1 MGTLFRIAA
10 AFAAGAA
17 AMYYL
22 DPETGRRRR
31 AMVRDR
37 GIAARHDLEDYAS
50 ATTKRASDKL
60 QGAAAR
66 TRSRVSREPVDDEQL
81 HERIRSKLGRVV
93 ERPGDSEVQVR
104 DGYVVLSGS
113 ADEEEIDQLVSTVAA
128 IKGVEGVDKLLSAA
142 DGGEGGTSQQQ
153 AH

>member
-17 AMYYL
+17 AMYYF

-31 AMVRDR
+31 ALARDR
-37 GIAARHDLEDYAS
+37 GVAATHDLEDYAS
-50 ATTKRASDKL
+50 AQSRRASNRL

-66 TRSRVSREPVDDEQL
+66 TRSRMADEPVDDEQL
-81 HERIRSKLGRVV
+81 HERIRSRLGRVV
-93 ERPGDSEVQVR
+93 ERPGDIEVQVR

-113 ADEEEIDQLVSTVAA
+113 ADEEEIEELVSTVAS
-128 IKGVEGVDKLLSAA
+128 IQGVEAVDNLLSVGG
-142 DGGEGGTSQQQ
+142 DGGGASQQQ

>member
-31 AMVRDR
+31 ALVRDR

-50 ATTKRASDKL
+50 AASRRASDTL
-60 QGAAAR
+60 QGTAAR

-81 HERIRSKLGRVV
+81 HERIRSRLGHVV
-93 ERPGDSEVQVR
+93 ERPGDIEVQVR
-104 DGYVVLSGS
+104 DGYVVLSGTV
-113 ADEEEIDQLVSTVAA
+113 DEEEIDQVLGTVAA
-128 IKGVEGVDKLLSAA
+128 ITGVESVDNLLSV
-142 DGGEGGTSQQQ
+142 DGEGNASQQQ

>member
-31 AMVRDR
+31 ALVRDR

-50 ATTKRASDKL
+50 ATSRRASDKL
-60 QGAAAR
+60 QGTAAR

-81 HERIRSKLGRVV
+81 HERIRSRLGHVV
-93 ERPGDSEVQVR
+93 ERPGDIEVQVR

-113 ADEEEIDQLVSTVAA
+113 ADEEEIDELVSTVAA
-128 IKGVEGVDKLLSAA
+128 IKGVEGVDNLLTV
-142 DGGEGGTSQQQ
+142 DGEGNASQQQ

>member
-31 AMVRDR
+31 AQVRDR
-37 GIAARHDLEDYAS
+37 AIAARDDIEDYAS
-50 ATTKRASDKL
+50 TTSRRASDKL

-66 TRSRVSREPVDDEQL
+66 TRSRVSREPLDDGQL
-81 HERIRSKLGRVV
+81 HERIRSKLGHVV
-93 ERPGDSEVQVR
+93 ERPGDIEVQVR
-104 DGYVVLSGS
+104 DGYVVLSGR
-113 ADEEEIDQLVSTVAA
+113 ADEEEIDQLLSAVAA
-128 IKGVEGVDKLLSAA
+128 IKGVEGVDNQLSA
-142 DGGEGGTSQQQ
+142 DGGEGGASQQQ

>member
-37 GIAARHDLEDYAS
+37 SVAASHDLEDYAS
-50 ATTKRASDKL
+50 ATSKRASDKL
-60 QGAAAR
+60 HGAAAR
-66 TRSRVSREPVDDEQL
+66 TRSRVSPEPVDDEQL
-81 HERIRSKLGRVV
+81 HERIRSRLGRVV
-93 ERPGDSEVQVR
+93 ERPGDVEVQVR

-113 ADEEEIDQLVSTVAA
+113 ADEEEIDELVSAVAA
-128 IKGVEGVDKLLSAA
+128 IQGVEGVDNLLSV
-142 DGGEGGTSQQQ
+142 DGGEGGGSQQQ

>member
-22 DPETGRRRR
+22 DPDTGRRRR
-31 AMVRDR
+31 ALVRDR
-37 GIAARHDLEDYAS
+37 GVAARHDLEDYAS
-50 ATTKRASDKL
+50 ATSRRAADQL

-66 TRSRVSREPVDDEQL
+66 TRSRVSREPIDDEQL

-93 ERPGDSEVQVR
+93 ERPGDIEVQVR
-104 DGYVVLSGS
+104 DGYVVLSGI
-113 ADEEEIDQLVSTVAA
+113 AEEEEISQVLSTVAA
-128 IKGVEGVDKLLSAA
+128 IEGVEGVDNLLSV
-142 DGGEGGTSQQQ
+142 GGEGNASQQQ

>member
-17 AMYYL
+17 VMYYL

-31 AMVRDR
+31 ALARDR
-37 GIAARHDLEDYAS
+37 GVAAGHDLEDYAS
-50 ATTKRASDKL
+50 AKSKRASDKL

-66 TRSRVSREPVDDEQL
+66 TRSRVSREPVGDEQL
-81 HERIRSKLGRVV
+81 HERIRSRLGRVV
-93 ERPGDSEVQVR
+93 ERPGDVEVQVR

-113 ADEEEIDQLVSTVAA
+113 ADEGEIDELVSTVAS
-128 IKGVEGVDKLLSAA
+128 IPGVEGVDNLLSA
-142 DGGEGGTSQQQ
+142 GEGGAQQ

>member
-31 AMVRDR
+31 ALVRDR

-50 ATTKRASDKL
+50 AASRRASDKL
-60 QGAAAR
+60 QGTAAR

-81 HERIRSKLGRVV
+81 HERIRSRLGHVV
-93 ERPGDSEVQVR
+93 ERPGDIEVQVR

-113 ADEEEIDQLVSTVAA
+113 VDEEEIDQLVSAVTA
-128 IKGVEGVDKLLSAA
+128 IKGVEGVDNLVSV
-142 DGGEGGTSQQQ
+142 GGEGSASQQL

>member
-31 AMVRDR
+31 ALVRDR

-50 ATTKRASDKL
+50 AASRRASDTL
-60 QGAAAR
+60 QGTAAR

-81 HERIRSKLGRVV
+81 HERIRSRLGHVV
-93 ERPGDSEVQVR
+93 ERPGDIEVQVR
-104 DGYVVLSGS
+104 DGYVVLSGTV
-113 ADEEEIDQLVSTVAA
+113 DEEEIDQVLSTVAA
-128 IKGVEGVDKLLSAA
+128 IAGVEGVDNLLSV
-142 DGGEGGTSQQQ
+142 DGEGNASQQQ

>member
-31 AMVRDR
+31 ALVRDR
-37 GIAARHDLEDYAS
+37 GIAARHDLEDYAI
-50 ATTKRASDKL
+50 ATSRRASDKL

-93 ERPGDSEVQVR
+93 ERPGDIEVQVR

-113 ADEEEIDQLVSTVAA
+113 ADEEEIDQLVSAVTA
-128 IKGVEGVDKLLSAA
+128 IKGVEGVDNLVSV
-142 DGGEGGTSQQQ
+142 GGEGSASQQQ

>member
-17 AMYYL
+17 AMYYF

-31 AMVRDR
+31 ALVRDR
-37 GIAARHDLEDYAS
+37 GVSASHELEDYAS
-50 ATTKRASDKL
+50 TTSKRMSDKL

-81 HERIRSKLGRVV
+81 HERIRSQLGRVV
-93 ERPGDSEVQVR
+93 ERPGDIEVQVR

-113 ADEEEIDQLVSTVAA
+113 ADEEEIDQLLSTVAA
-128 IKGVEGVDKLLSAA
+128 IKGVEGVDNLLSVG
-142 DGGEGGTSQQQ
+142 GGEGGGSQQQ

>member
-37 GIAARHDLEDYAS
+37 SVAARHDLEDFAS
-50 ATTKRASDKL
+50 DATRRASNRL

-81 HERIRSKLGRVV
+81 HEHIRSRLGHVV
-93 ERPGDSEVQVR
+93 ERPGDIDVQVR

-113 ADEEEIDQLVSTVAA
+113 ADEEEIDQLVSAVAA
-128 IKGVEGVDKLLSAA
+128 IKGVEGVDNLLSVR
-142 DGGEGGTSQQQ
+142 GGEGGASQQQ

>member
-1 MGTLFRIAA
+1 MSLFRRAV

-31 AMVRDR
+31 ALVRDR
-37 GIAARHDLEDYAS
+37 GVAATHDLEDYAS
-50 ATTKRASDKL
+50 ATSKRASDKL

-66 TRSRVSREPVDDEQL
+66 TRSRVSRVPVDDEQL

-93 ERPGDSEVQVR
+93 ERPGDIEVQVR

-113 ADEEEIDQLVSTVAA
+113 ADEEEIDELVSTVAA
-128 IKGVEGVDKLLSAA
+128 IKGVEGVDNLLSVG
-142 DGGEGGTSQQQ
+142 GGEGGASQQQ
-153 AH
+153 PH

>member
-31 AMVRDR
+31 ALVRDR

-50 ATTKRASDKL
+50 AASRRTSDKL
-60 QGAAAR
+60 QGTAAR

-81 HERIRSKLGRVV
+81 HDRIRSRLGHVV
-93 ERPGDSEVQVR
+93 ERPGDIEVQVR

-113 ADEEEIDQLVSTVAA
+113 ADEEEIDQLVSAVTA
-128 IKGVEGVDKLLSAA
+128 IKGVEGVDNLVSV
-142 DGGEGGTSQQQ
+142 GGEGSASQQQ

>member
-31 AMVRDR
+31 ALVRDR

-50 ATTKRASDKL
+50 AASRRASDTL
-60 QGAAAR
+60 QGTAAR

-81 HERIRSKLGRVV
+81 HDRIRSRLGHVV
-93 ERPGDSEVQVR
+93 ERPGDIEVQVR

-113 ADEEEIDQLVSTVAA
+113 ADEEEIDQLVSAVTA
-128 IKGVEGVDKLLSAA
+128 IKGVEGVDNLVSV
-142 DGGEGGTSQQQ
+142 GGEGSASQQQ
-153 AH
+153 AHG